1 MDAKINELSSS
12 RLRNFCQDARRAP
25 RVNRMVLPSVER
37 NIMKSLRNRLPLVAA
52 FAALVVSAT
61 LVFAVTTTRYLH
73 VRVSNPTTKELVRV
87 NVPLMLAEKI
97 IPAINHGQLR
107 DGKIQCGDFTA
118 NGVNIRAILDALKTA
133 PEGEFVTVQEIGN
146 DVHVAKEHGQMVVHV
161 MDKKDGQNV
170 DVTIPWEVAQALIS
184 DTRDDQLNVEA
195 AIKALE
201 SVGDTTLVRVTSKD
215 ENVRV
220 WIDSRNSD
228 E

>member
-1 MDAKINELSSS
+1 ML
-12 RLRNFCQDARRAP
+12 
-25 RVNRMVLPSVER
+25 LPSVER
-37 NIMKSLRNRLPLVAA
+37 NIMKSLRKRFPLLAA

-61 LVFAVTTTRYLH
+61 LVFAAATTRYLH
-73 VRVSNPTTKELVRV
+73 VRVSNPATKELVRV

-107 DGKIQCGDFTA
+107 DGKIQVGEFTA
-118 NGVNIRAILDALKTA
+118 NNVNIRAILDALKTA

-161 MDKKDGQNV
+161 IDKHNGENV

-184 DTRDDQLNVEA
+184 DTREDQLNVEA

-201 SVGDTTLVRVTSKD
+201 TIGDTTLVRVTSKD

-220 WIDSRNSD
+220 WVDSRNTD